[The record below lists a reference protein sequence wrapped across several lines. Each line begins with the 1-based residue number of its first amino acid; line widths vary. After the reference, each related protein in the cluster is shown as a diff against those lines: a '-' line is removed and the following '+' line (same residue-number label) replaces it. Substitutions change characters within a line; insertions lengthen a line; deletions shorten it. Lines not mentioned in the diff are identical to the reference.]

1 MTHCFQPDCVSCGSK
16 MELRFANVREW
27 CINVHA
33 PYLFNAVSTCTLNH
47 QKKWWVGDGEA
58 ADEGCKCSFCTLRNV
73 SVLKTL
79 CCGKTYSIN
88 FVFHWLR
95 FYWMWSSF
103 QTTAGGADKSWN
115 ATCTFFDTGNL
126 LPKDLRFEHGG
137 AKLASCPGRHLTS
150 LHPCQ
155 YPSAAQTSVALSLA
169 CMAKLWLLPR
179 RDKLLIVILCREY
192 FLNYP

>member
-1 MTHCFQPDCVSCGSK
+1 MKTEKWCFSRMTHCFQPDCVSCGSK

-27 CINVHA
+27 CINLHA

-58 ADEGCKCSFCTLRNV
+58 ADEGCKCSFFTLRNV

-95 FYWMWSSF
+95 FYWMWNELHNNFDYTLCQS
-103 QTTAGGADKSWN
+103 QQGKKWRKSVAWQSRPFFVN
-115 ATCTFFDTGNL
+115 ATL
-126 LPKDLRFEHGG
+126 LQLKIFL
-137 AKLASCPGRHLTS
+137 
-150 LHPCQ
+150 
-155 YPSAAQTSVALSLA
+155 LSLG
-169 CMAKLWLLPR
+169 K
-179 RDKLLIVILCREY
+179 
-192 FLNYP
+192 